1 MTKEIYQ
8 DGKLKVTLQST
19 DGKACDI
26 VVLPKVLVKECSMS
40 ANGFEELFF
49 GFLKGNVS
57 HTEAY
62 DKAEEVHEN
71 YFEKRKYSSYESF
84 KATKYRNHKK

>member
-8 DGKLKVTLQST
+8 DGKLKVTVQST

-26 VVLPKVLVKECSMS
+26 IVMPKVLVKECSLT
-40 ANGFEELFF
+40 AEGFDELFF
-49 GFLKGNVS
+49 SFLKENVS

-62 DKAEEVHEN
+62 ERAEIIHES
-71 YFEKRKYSSYESF
+71 YFEKRRYKDYEVYKSSKSRRLN
-84 KATKYRNHKK
+84 K